1 METVLEVTN
10 LYKKF
15 PYKTNFFGK
24 TVKYLN
30 AVNGVN
36 FKLHKNEILGLVGE
50 SGCGKSTLGKT
61 IVSLEKPSSGNSTIN
76 IDGEK
81 IDLNSLDGKKFRKYK
96 RYIRMLFQDPFTSLN
111 PRLPVKDIIA
121 EPLHVHYNYNKY
133 QITEKVS
140 EIMLKVGLDPNY
152 MKRYPHSFSGGQ
164 RQRIAFARALIMHP
178 KILVADEPVS
188 ALDVS
193 IQAQIIN
200 LILQLKKEF
209 QLSIIFI
216 SHDLSVVDLVSDRI
230 AVMYFGEIVE
240 IGDKKDIINNP
251 KHPYT
256 EALLSAVPIP
266 NNNNELNNI
275 KLTGELPSPLDKI
288 TGCVFSSRCAYTQE
302 ICKKKIPEFNNNIK
316 KNHFYAC
323 HFDQNLKG
331 INSYLEAND

>member
-15 PYKTNFFGK
+15 SYITNFLGK
-24 TVKYLN
+24 TEKYLY
-30 AVNGVN
+30 AVNGVS
-36 FKLHKNEILGLVGE
+36 FKLYKNEILGLVGE

-61 IVSLEKPSSGNSTIN
+61 IVRLEKPSSGNTTIN
-76 IDGEK
+76 VDDEK
-81 IDLNSLDGKKFRKYK
+81 IDINSLDEKKFKKYK

-140 EIMLKVGLDPNY
+140 EIMQKVGLDPEY

-164 RQRIAFARALIMHP
+164 RQRIAFARALIMYP
-178 KILVADEPVS
+178 KILIADEPVS

-200 LILQLKKEF
+200 LILKLKQEF

-216 SHDLSVVDLVSDRI
+216 SHDLSVVDLLSDRI

-288 TGCVFSSRCAYTQE
+288 TGCVFSSRCAYSKE
-302 ICKKKIPEFNNNIK
+302 ICKNIIPKFKQNVKQNQ
-316 KNHFYAC
+316 FYSC
-323 HFDQNLKG
+323 HFDQNLIG
-331 INSYLEAND
+331 INSYLKI